1 MAIRDALL
9 PEFDQEMAT
18 TRKTLER
25 VPEGKPDWKPHDK
38 SMTMGR
44 LAGHCA
50 ELPAFVN
57 MALGGD
63 SFDLRPAG
71 AAPRQPLVMS
81 SRAQLLETFDKNVAA
96 AREALSKASDEDLM
110 KTWTLLAGGQK
121 LMSMPRIGVV
131 RGFALNHLIHHR
143 GQLSVYL
150 RLNNA
155 PVPSI
160 YGPSADEN
168 PFA

>member
-9 PEFDQEMAT
+9 PEFDNEMAT
-18 TRKTLER
+18 TRRTLER
-25 VPEGKPDWKPHDK
+25 VPEGKPDWKPHEK
-38 SMTMGR
+38 SMSLGR

-50 ELPAFVN
+50 ELPTFVN

-96 AREALSKASDEDLM
+96 ARAT
-110 KTWTLLAGGQK
+110 KTL
-121 LMSMPRIGVV
+121 
-131 RGFALNHLIHHR
+131 
-143 GQLSVYL
+143 
-150 RLNNA
+150 
-155 PVPSI
+155 
-160 YGPSADEN
+160 
-168 PFA
+168 